1 MTGHFAAID
10 AGRRMLDERQPS
22 LDTGEI
28 WVLLPGGIS
37 RGEEPSLGLV
47 ELTVK
52 GPEQNGPA

>member
-1 MTGHFAAID
+1 
-10 AGRRMLDERQPS
+10 MLDERQPS